1 MTAPIKAR
9 SALARYRRNREL
21 SLGVLALIITAGG
34 YVLLGLSTAPAI
46 PTGLVALFAA
56 LVALFGCAHL
66 AVRRL
71 APRADAT
78 ILPIAS
84 LLLGLGFVM
93 LTRLDLHPDRDS
105 QHNPIYV
112 APTQAVW
119 IAVGVGAFIVTL
131 LLVRNA
137 RSLSTYKYTFLL
149 LGVGA
154 LLLPLVP
161 GLGATINGARLW
173 IRIGGFTI
181 QPGEM
186 AKVLLVIF
194 FAAYLVE
201 KRELLSS
208 GSRRLGRLHLPDP
221 KHLGPLLVPWAL
233 SILIMVQQKDLGS
246 SLLFF
251 AVFMA
256 MLYIATRRS
265 AYVLVGG
272 ALFAGAV
279 VVTYQLF
286 AHVQER
292 VTIWLNPWTDDP
304 VFCAQTGELALR
316 QDCGSFQLVKSL
328 YSIGN
333 GGFAGTGLGKG
344 TFTTTGGDPIIPYLN
359 TDFIYSAIA
368 QELGLVG
375 AAALL
380 LVYMLIV
387 ARGFRIALLTQDGFS
402 KLLAVGLTFAFALQ
416 TFIIVGGVLRV
427 IPLTGIT
434 LPLVSY
440 GGSSVVANFILLAL
454 LLLVSN
460 RANMQAARGRP

>member
-71 APRADAT
+71 APRADST

-112 APTQAVW
+112 APTQALW

-286 AHVQER
+286 AHVQDR
-292 VTIWLNPWTDDP
+292 VSIWLDPWKDP
-304 VFCAQTGELALR
+304 TNHGFQITQSLFAF
-316 QDCGSFQLVKSL
+316 GS
-328 YSIGN
+328 
-333 GGFAGTGLGKG
+333 GGFTGKG
-344 TFTTTGGDPIIPYLN
+344 IGRGIPFQIPVHN
-359 TDFIYSAIA
+359 TDFIFAAIGE
-368 QELGLVG
+368 ELGLIGTVAVIG
-375 AAALL
+375 AFML
-380 LVYMLIV
+380 LVGS
-387 ARGFRIALLTQDGFS
+387 AFRIAIQASRPFTQLFAAG
-402 KLLAVGLTFAFALQ
+402 LATSLGVQ
-416 TFIIVGGVLRV
+416 TFVIIGGITRV
-427 IPLTGIT
+427 IPLTGVT
-434 LPLVSY
+434 LPFVSY
-440 GGSSVVANFILLAL
+440 GGSSLIASFVILAL
-454 LLLVSN
+454 LLRISDESAAEEERIVED
-460 RANMQAARGRP
+460 AARLQAIESAHA